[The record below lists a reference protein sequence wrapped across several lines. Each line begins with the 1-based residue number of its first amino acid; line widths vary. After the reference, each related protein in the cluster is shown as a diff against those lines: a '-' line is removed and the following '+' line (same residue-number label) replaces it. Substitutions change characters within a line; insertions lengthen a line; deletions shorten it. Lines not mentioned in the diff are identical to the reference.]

1 MQTPDKVIEIGAWML
16 EHSHRALLAVSG
28 GRFPKKVLGMQPVEL
43 HTTGRRSGQPRST
56 MLTSPICE
64 PDRIVLVASKGGH
77 RDHPD
82 WYKNLVAHPDV
93 ELTVD
98 STVRCEPCE
107 GSGAKSG
114 TSASA
119 CSMCGGRGQVR
130 ARNGFFVVEQTCPT
144 CRGVGEVID
153 GHAGSPPECAST
165 ISRPSAST
173 PCCARSKS
181 KAAALWK

>member
-1 MQTPDKVIEIGAWML
+1 MHNPDKVIEIGAWML

-98 STVRCEPCE
+98 GVPRPMRARTASAEEKRELWPTITAAYSGYEGYQRNTDRDIPVVICEP
-107 GSGAKSG
+107 
-114 TSASA
+114 
-119 CSMCGGRGQVR
+119 R
-130 ARNGFFVVEQTCPT
+130 
-144 CRGVGEVID
+144 
-153 GHAGSPPECAST
+153 
-165 ISRPSAST
+165 
-173 PCCARSKS
+173 
-181 KAAALWK
+181 